1 MGQDCGRVGV
11 VNGERTRAARLPASK
26 CKATPRSTDGNCH
39 PLFSPC
45 HSAVAGRTTMGQRP
59 FKPSF
64 LGLADTAPANAAG
77 RTPLGFFPTAAWVC
91 QQFHVVCPASTAAR
105 CSIACLRC
113 DSGQLSLQ
121 RRPPAHTTATG
132 CCPEMLSRAPGA
144 LDSACSHECP
154 SRNDAVAAAA

>member
-1 MGQDCGRVGV
+1 MERGRGPLDCLQMQSRAKEHRRKLPPTILAVSLRCGRPHDHGTATFQTEFSGASRHRTSQCRWPHAAGIFPDRGVG
-11 VNGERTRAARLPASK
+11 LPAVS
-26 CKATPRSTDGNCH
+26 C
-39 PLFSPC
+39 
-45 HSAVAGRTTMGQRP
+45 
-59 FKPSF
+59 
-64 LGLADTAPANAAG
+64 
-77 RTPLGFFPTAAWVC
+77 
-91 QQFHVVCPASTAAR
+91 VCPASTAAR